1 MAVRTRLSWRWR
13 TVIGVALVAV
23 VAGMWWWG
31 FDFGQIF
38 GDFNRKEQNAKLMS
52 LEVEANQLRVE
63 TARLRARSSLL
74 ESELAIAQGS
84 QTALS
89 KQVMELQIENS
100 QLKDELAFLQSLVAD
115 SNKQLGL
122 SIQRLA
128 AVRDHD
134 DMFHFSMLVVR
145 GGSTSTNF
153 EGNLKLQAAI
163 FQPAIEAGTPARS
176 TALALPDEQPDVA
189 SALELKFKYYQRV
202 EGSFR
207 VPPGAVLR
215 SLTARA
221 FEAGQAKPRATQNL
235 NFP

>member
-13 TVIGVALVAV
+13 AVVGLALVGLV
-23 VAGMWWWG
+23 GGMWWWG

-52 LEVEANQLRVE
+52 LEAEASQLRIE
-63 TARLRARSSLL
+63 TAQLRAKSSLL

-84 QTALS
+84 QTTLS
-89 KQVMELQIENS
+89 KQLMELQIESS

-115 SNKQLGL
+115 SNKEVGL

-134 DMFHFSMLVVR
+134 DVFHFSMLVVR
-145 GGSTSTNF
+145 GGNTSADF
-153 EGNLKLQAAI
+153 EGNLKLQVAL
-163 FQPAIEAGTPARS
+163 FQPAIDSGVSAKS
-176 TALALPDEQPDVA
+176 MALALPDEQPDVA
-189 SALELKFKYYQRV
+189 NALALKFKYYQRV

-221 FEAGQAKPRATQNL
+221 FEMGQAKPRATQNL

>member
-13 TVIGVALVAV
+13 AVIGVALVAV
-23 VAGMWWWG
+23 VGGMWWWG

-38 GDFNRKEQNAKLMS
+38 GDFNRKELNAKLTS
-52 LEVEANQLRVE
+52 LEAEANQLRAE
-63 TARLRARSSLL
+63 TAQLRAKSSLL
-74 ESELAIAQGS
+74 ESELAMAQGS
-84 QTALS
+84 QTTLS

-100 QLKDELAFLQSLVAD
+100 QLKDELTFLQRLVAD
-115 SNKQLGL
+115 SNEQIGL

-134 DMFHFSMLVVR
+134 DVFHFTMLVVR
-145 GGSTSTNF
+145 GGSTTAEF
-153 EGNLKLQAAI
+153 EGNLKLQAALLH
-163 FQPAIEAGTPARS
+163 PPTVDGMPARS
-176 TALALPDEQPDVA
+176 VSLALPDEQPDVA

-221 FEAGQAKPRATQNL
+221 FEVGQTSPKATQNL